1 MEKTKTEYLKGVRG
15 GFYTGEITKAYS
27 SIKSLPFISQNISGG
42 GKKKTPNH
50 YKKENKQQTPENITQ
65 IDDSPAIL
73 LLWQIKQQTAI
84 LLD

>member
-42 GKKKTPNH
+42 GKKKPPSH
-50 YKKENKQQTPENITQ
+50 HKKKTNNKHQKT
-65 IDDSPAIL
+65 
-73 LLWQIKQQTAI
+73 
-84 LLD
+84 